1 MAKYLERPFPWK
13 CPTCKERTMVR
24 MTIPY
29 SCECAHDG
37 QTYTVAIPD
46 LAVPRCPN
54 CGDMIFDS
62 PATRRIE
69 DALRQM
75 VRLLSPDQIRRNRET
90 LNLTQEELATHLGVT
105 ADVIARLEIGH
116 EIQQSAIDRL
126 LRIYFAHPNV
136 RKSLSHEAAIRELG
150 ATVSKDA
157 VTGQP
162 AS

>member
-1 MAKYLERPFPWK
+1 MKQFNERPFPWK
-13 CPTCKERTMVR
+13 CPTCQERTIVR
-24 MTIPY
+24 MTTSY
-29 SCECAHDG
+29 SVECAHDG
-37 QTYTVAIPD
+37 RTYTVMIPD

-69 DALRQM
+69 DALREM
-75 VRLLSPDQIRRNRET
+75 VRLLSPGQIRRNRET
-90 LNLTQEELATHLGVT
+90 LNWTQEQLASHLGV
-105 ADVIARLEIGH
+105 AEEKIARWEIGH
-116 EIQQSAIDRL
+116 QIQQRAIDRL

-150 ATVSKDA
+150 ATVTKDA